1 LPGIKTCRECHG
13 GEFAKEADV
22 PSSCAMC
29 HDYHAD
35 DGAPW
40 LIKEQQKDK
49 RPKRKSQDK
58 KIARR

>member
-1 LPGIKTCRECHG
+1 
-13 GEFAKEADV
+13 
-22 PSSCAMC
+22 MC

-49 RPKRKSQDK
+49 RKKPDKMANDNEVLKPSDKLTVKIRKQ
-58 KIARR
+58 KIASR